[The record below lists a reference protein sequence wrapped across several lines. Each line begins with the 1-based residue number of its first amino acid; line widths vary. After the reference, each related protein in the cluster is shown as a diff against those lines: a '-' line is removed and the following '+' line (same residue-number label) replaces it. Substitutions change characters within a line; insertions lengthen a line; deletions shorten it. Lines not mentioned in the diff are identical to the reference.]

1 MGKNRRKMDGQKS
14 VRQSTPQ
21 LESLVAAKTLERMDE
36 MERRISAEVAELRKT
51 LKRGRV
57 GMAFFLRMV
66 NIPFLPIRA
75 VLWGVGAVFHPIASA
90 KILRDWL
97 YIRKSGMFNAFYY
110 LTENPDVMAAAL
122 PPIFHYCT
130 RGWRE
135 LRDPRPDF
143 STAGYLERNKDIK
156 LCGMNPF
163 YHYVRY
169 RGAEPHRE
177 GTGRPLSCGEAA
189 SAPAVLPPVKLGLK
203 KVPAPLTGD
212 TLCRETVARIARDVK
227 KGLYENA

>member
-1 MGKNRRKMDGQKS
+1 MGKKRKKLDGQKS
-14 VRQSTPQ
+14 VWRSAPQ
-21 LESLVAAKTLERMDE
+21 PESPVAAKALERMDE

-51 LKRGRV
+51 VKRGRTGV
-57 GMAFFLRMV
+57 AVLSRMI

-75 VLWGVGAVFHPIASA
+75 VLWVACSVFHPIASA

-97 YIRKSGMFNAFYY
+97 YIRKSGMFDAFFY
-110 LTENPDVMAAAL
+110 LTEYPDVMATAT

-156 LCGMNPF
+156 SCGMNPF

-169 RGAEPHRE
+169 RGVEPHRE
-177 GTGRPLSCGEAA
+177 GTAAPLESRLQPHAA
-189 SAPAVLPPVKLGLK
+189 PVPPGLK
-203 KVPAPLTGD
+203 RVPVPFAGKLLND
-212 TLCRETVARIARDVK
+212 EVLAEISAKVK
-227 KGLYENA
+227 KALNENA